1 MGAGAAR
8 VGETCCPGKP
18 GGETLG
24 GLEGSGVARVIP
36 SSGGPPST
44 RDLLLL
50 VAQARGAAR
59 DPQFLGPGGVVW
71 VLRVLVL
78 SLLDPESWVLPHS
91 RDHGGGGVPPR
102 RSVTLHSG
110 GRDVC
115 GAWGGLS
122 TGPAI
127 PGSALRGPAH
137 DLHGGACPA
146 PA

>member
-1 MGAGAAR
+1 MWGRLVA
-8 VGETCCPGKP
+8 PGNQAEK
-18 GGETLG
+18 LWG

-50 VAQARGAAR
+50 VAQARGAAW

-78 SLLDPESWVLPHS
+78 SLLDPESWILPHS

-102 RSVTLHSG
+102 GSVTLHSG

-115 GAWGGLS
+115 GACGGGLS

-137 DLHGGACPA
+137 DLQRGACPA